1 MKPTPDWDTLIQKHL
16 DGLTTEEEAK
26 ALSARIVEDA
36 EVRSRYLKAAQVHGA
51 LADETLALDVESEP
65 EVKAAAPEQQKVL
78 GQFAWPRQ
86 IAAGLGAG
94 IFVGLLGVGMIW
106 AIGSPKTEARV
117 FDIAHGD
124 FETMAEGP
132 TPMQFPVRFG
142 EWAGNPAEVVKEA
155 DGNKVLRFVR
165 TANVKGAPDGFASNC
180 SVFQLVD
187 LTALRQQL
195 EAEQTQGHYSLKLSA
210 RFRRDASL
218 SDNELSNPKATLR
231 IFLFQGEPESIGEI
245 WPQVVRQAEAL
256 GRKSIKLEPGS
267 AAATISASCILES
280 DATVALIAVA
290 ATAGY
295 NSKTPVPLG
304 GFFVDD
310 VQLTVI
316 KQPNLPVEV
325 VSR

>member
-1 MKPTPDWDTLIQKHL
+1 MHSLVDRAFRRVDLPKV
-16 DGLTTEEEAK
+16 EA
-26 ALSARIVEDA
+26 
-36 EVRSRYLKAAQVHGA
+36 Q
-51 LADETLALDVESEP
+51 
-65 EVKAAAPEQQKVL
+65 
-78 GQFAWPRQ
+78 
-86 IAAGLGAG
+86 
-94 IFVGLLGVGMIW
+94 
-106 AIGSPKTEARV
+106 V

-132 TPMQFPVRFG
+132 TPTQFPVRFG

-155 DGNKVLRFVR
+155 DGNKILRFVR
-165 TANVKGAPDGFASNC
+165 TANVKGTPDGIASNC

-195 EAEQTQGHYSLKLSA
+195 EAEQTQGNYSLKLSA

-231 IFLFQGEPESIGEI
+231 IFLFQGEPESIGET

-256 GRKSIKLEPGS
+256 GKKSIELKPGS

-290 ATAGY
+290 ATSGY

-316 KQPNLPVEV
+316 KQPKLPVEV

>member
-65 EVKAAAPEQQKVL
+65 EVKAAAPELQKVI
-78 GQFAWPRQ
+78 GRFDWPRQ
-86 IAAGLGAG
+86 VAAGLAAG
-94 IFVGLLGVGMIW
+94 MFVGLLGVGMIW
-106 AIGSPKTEARV
+106 AIGSPKAEARV

-124 FETMAEGP
+124 FEKIAEGP
-132 TPMQFPVRFG
+132 TPTQFPIRFG

-155 DGNKVLRFVR
+155 SGNKILRFVR
-165 TANVKGAPDGFASNC
+165 TANVKGDPDGFASNC

-187 LTALRQQL
+187 LSVLRRQL
-195 EAEQTQGHYSLKLSA
+195 EAKPSQAQYSLKLSA
-210 RFRRDASL
+210 RFRRDPAAS
-218 SDNELSNPKATLR
+218 DAELHRSKVSLR
-231 IFLFQGEPESIGEI
+231 IFLFQAEPESIGET

-256 GRKSIKLEPGS
+256 GKKSIKLEPGED
-267 AAATISASCILES
+267 AIISTSCFLES

-290 ATAGY
+290 ASAGY
-295 NSKTPVPLG
+295 NSKTSVSLG
-304 GFFVDD
+304 GYFVDD

-316 KQPNLPVEV
+316 KQPKLPIQV

>member
-195 EAEQTQGHYSLKLSA
+195 EAEQTQGRYSLKLSA
-210 RFRRDASL
+210 RFRRAPAASDA
-218 SDNELSNPKATLR
+218 ELHKSKVSVR
-231 IFLFQGEPESIGEI
+231 IFLFQAEPESISET

-256 GRKSIKLEPGS
+256 GKKSIKLEPGED
-267 AAATISASCILES
+267 AIISTSCFLES

-290 ATAGY
+290 ASAGY
-295 NSKTPVPLG
+295 NSKTSVSLG
-304 GFFVDD
+304 GYFVDD

-316 KQPNLPVEV
+316 KQPKLPIQV

>member
-86 IAAGLGAG
+86 IAAGLVAG

-106 AIGSPKTEARV
+106 AIDSPKVEAQV

-155 DGNKVLRFVR
+155 DGNKILRFVR
-165 TANVKGAPDGFASNC
+165 TANVKGTPDGIASNC

-210 RFRRDASL
+210 RFRRAPAASDA
-218 SDNELSNPKATLR
+218 ELHKSKVSVR
-231 IFLFQGEPESIGEI
+231 IFLFQAEPESISET

-256 GRKSIKLEPGS
+256 GKKSIKLEPGED
-267 AAATISASCILES
+267 AIISTSCFLES

-290 ATAGY
+290 ASAGY
-295 NSKTPVPLG
+295 NSKTSVSLG
-304 GFFVDD
+304 GYFVDD

-316 KQPNLPVEV
+316 KQPKLPIQV

>member
-1 MKPTPDWDTLIQKHL
+1 MRPSQDWNALIQKHL
-16 DGLTTEEEAK
+16 DGQTTEEEAQ
-26 ALSARIVEDA
+26 ALSTGIEDDANAR
-36 EVRSRYLKAAQVHGA
+36 SQYLKAAQVHGA

-65 EVKAAAPEQQKVL
+65 VVKAAAPELQKVI
-78 GQFAWPRQ
+78 GQFDWPRQ
-86 IAAGLGAG
+86 VAAGLAAG

-106 AIGSPKTEARV
+106 AIDSPKLEARV
-117 FDIAHGD
+117 FDIAHGN

-132 TPMQFPVRFG
+132 TPTQFPVRFS

-155 DGNKVLRFVR
+155 SGNKVLRFIR
-165 TANVKGAPDGFASNC
+165 TANVKGTPDGIASNC

-195 EAEQTQGHYSLKLSA
+195 EAEQTQGNYSLKLSA

-231 IFLFQGEPESIGEI
+231 IFLFQGEPETIGET

-256 GRKSIKLEPGS
+256 GKKSIKLKPGS
-267 AAATISASCILES
+267 DAATISASCILES

-295 NSKTPVPLG
+295 NSKMPVTLG

-316 KQPNLPVEV
+316 KQPKLPVEV